1 MSDKYMG
8 QKEQVLSYLQEHAY
22 ITGAIAFSEL
32 GIYRLSSCINRLRKD
47 GITIITDNTRGYAK
61 YSLLEEGDI
70 NG

>member
-1 MSDKYMG
+1 MS
-8 QKEQVLSYLQEHAY
+8 QKEMVLDYLQEHDY

-47 GITIITDNTRGYAK
+47 GITIATDNTRGYAR
-61 YSLLEEGDI
+61 YSLLGEGDI

>member
-1 MSDKYMG
+1 MRTG
-8 QKEQVLSYLQEHAY
+8 QKEQVLAYLQNHDF

-47 GITIITDNTRGYAK
+47 GIAIITDNSMGYAR
-61 YSLLEEGDI
+61 YRLLGEEDF